1 MYFSFEQAETELVDD
16 GQTVR
21 NQSLHRLGLRGGVL
35 QAEGRSHKTVTPRRE
50 QPAGDHVRRHQDP
63 PLLQR
68 RAGQRERQQ
77 DGRDISKTEEH
88 QRFLGWDVLNLKEI
102 LPGILLHVA

>member
-16 GQTVR
+16 GQTVG
-21 NQSLHRLGLRGGVL
+21 NQRLHRLGLRGGVL

-50 QPAGDHVRRHQDP
+50 QAARDHVRRHQDP

-77 DGRDISKTEEH
+77 DGREISKV
-88 QRFLGWDVLNLKEI
+88 GWLVVGKNLKEI